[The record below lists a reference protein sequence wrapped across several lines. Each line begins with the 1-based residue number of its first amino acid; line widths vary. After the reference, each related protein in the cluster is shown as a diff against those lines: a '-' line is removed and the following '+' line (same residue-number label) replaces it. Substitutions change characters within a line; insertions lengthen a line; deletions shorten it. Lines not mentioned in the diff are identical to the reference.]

1 MLAGLRILAGECWAF
16 VVAIVVYGFA
26 SSYSSS
32 SMVVAIGVCVS
43 VLVLDACGLACEP
56 VQ

>member
-1 MLAGLRILAGECWAF
+1 MLAGLGILAGECWAF
-16 VVAIVVYGFA
+16 VVAVVVYGFA

-32 SMVVAIGVCVS
+32 SMVVAIGVCFS

-56 VQ
+56 V

>member
-1 MLAGLRILAGECWAF
+1 VLGFCGGM
-16 VVAIVVYGFA
+16 VVYGFA

-43 VLVLDACGLACEP
+43 VLVLGVCGLACEP
-56 VQ
+56 V